1 MRSALA
7 TLGQMAVAVLVAVVV
22 AVVSLTAIA
31 GVQWPAF
38 PSSNQLHAL
47 TTVGQVGCLA
57 GLVAVGWVWHSFTG
71 RVRRLAQLGG
81 LVFVS
86 AFTVVTLGMPL
97 GATKLYL
104 FGISVDQQFRTEY
117 LTRLADS
124 PALRDMTYLGLP
136 PFYPPG
142 WFWIG
147 GRAAALSGTPAWEVF
162 KPWAITSITVAVA
175 VALVLWWRMVRFE
188 YALIVTTATAAVT
201 LAYGSPEPYSAMI
214 TVLLPPV
221 LVLTWSGLC
230 AGECRA
236 GGTPETAE
244 RAAGGAPGSAER
256 AAGQAPGS
264 AERETNFT
272 VDAER
277 ETNFTLAAGEASVAA
292 SETPRSGWAAV
303 VGAGLFLGFTATWY
317 TLLFGFTAFAVGL
330 MALWL
335 AGLRWRRHGVRA
347 ALEPLRRLAVIVG
360 IAVAIGCTTWLPFL
374 VRAARNPVSN
384 TGSAQHYL
392 PADGAELTFPMLQ
405 FTLLGVVC
413 MAGTLWL
420 VLRARASVRA
430 GALAIG
436 VLAVYLWSLLS
447 MLTTLARTTL
457 LSFRLQ
463 PTLSVLLVAAG
474 AFGLVE
480 AALALRRRSRAV
492 IPVAGAIGLAAAI
505 AFSQDIP
512 DVLRPDLTIAYTDTD
527 GHGQRGDRRPPSAEK
542 FYASIDDV
550 ITRETGRPRD
560 QTVVMTADYSFLSF
574 YPYWGFQGLTSH
586 YANPLAQ
593 FDLRAAQID
602 KWSKLKTADEL
613 LHALDSCPWPPPT
626 VFLMRHGANN
636 TYTLRLAEDVYP
648 NQPNVRRYTVELRA
662 ALFDSPRFAVHRV
675 GPFVLAIRKPAA

>member
-1 MRSALA
+1 MRTALA
-7 TLGQMAVAVLVAVVV
+7 TLGQMALAVLVAVVV
-22 AVVSLTAIA
+22 AVVSLVAISR
-31 GVQWPAF
+31 VQWPAF

-57 GLVAVGWVWHSFTG
+57 GLVAIGWVWRRCARPRG
-71 RVRRLAQLGG
+71 RLLTQLAG

-136 PFYPPG
+136 PYYPPG

-147 GRAAALSGTPAWEVF
+147 GRAAALGGSPAWEVF
-162 KPWAITSITVAVA
+162 KPWAITSITIAVA

-214 TVLLPPV
+214 TVLLPPM
-221 LVLTWSGLC
+221 LVLTWSGL
-230 AGECRA
+230 RA
-236 GGTPETAE
+236 GDRPD
-244 RAAGGAPGSAER
+244 APGRAGWSAVI
-256 AAGQAPGS
+256 A
-264 AERETNFT
+264 
-272 VDAER
+272 
-277 ETNFTLAAGEASVAA
+277 
-292 SETPRSGWAAV
+292 
-303 VGAGLFLGFTATWY
+303 AGLFLGWTATWY
-317 TLLFGFTAFAVGL
+317 TLLFGFSAFTVGL

-335 AGLRWRRHGVRA
+335 AGVRWQRNRKSGGVKA
-347 ALEPLRRLAVIVG
+347 ALDPLRRLAVIAG
-360 IAVAIGCTTWLPFL
+360 IAVPIGCTTWLPFVL
-374 VRAARNPVSN
+374 RAVHSPISN
-384 TGSAQHYL
+384 SGSAMHYL

-413 MAGTLWL
+413 LIGTLWL
-420 VLRARASVRA
+420 VLRARSSVRA

-436 VLAVYLWSLLS
+436 VLAIYLWSLLS

-474 AFGLVE
+474 AFGFLELVQ
-480 AALALRRRSRAV
+480 ALAAAGRDRSWGRGLQRSIA
-492 IPVAGAIGLAAAI
+492 PVAGAVGLAAAI

-542 FYASIDDV
+542 FYATLDHA
-550 ITRETGRPRD
+550 ITQVTGKPRD

-593 FDLRAAQID
+593 FDLRAVQIN
-602 KWSKLKTADEL
+602 KWSNLKTADEL
-613 LHALDSCPWPPPT
+613 IHALDTCPWPPPT
-626 VFLMRHGANN
+626 VFLMRRGAGGN
-636 TYTLRLAEDVYP
+636 YTLRLAEDVYP
-648 NQPNVRRYTVELRA
+648 NQPNVRRYTVELRG
-662 ALFDSPRFAVHRV
+662 ALFDNPRFVVQSV
-675 GPFVLAIRKPAA
+675 GPFVLAIRKPGT

>member
-1 MRSALA
+1 MRNALA
-7 TLGQMAVAVLVAVVV
+7 SLGQMFVAVAVAVVV
-22 AVVSLTAIA
+22 AAVSLVAIS

-57 GLVAVGWVWHSFTG
+57 GLVAAGWAW
-71 RVRRLAQLGG
+71 RRWRWPARLGG

-147 GRAAALSGTPAWEVF
+147 GRAAALSGTPAWEIY
-162 KPWAITSITVAVA
+162 KPWAVTSITIAVA

-188 YALIVTTATAAVT
+188 YALIVTTATAAAT
-201 LAYGSPEPYSAMI
+201 LAYGSPEPYAAMI

-221 LVLTWSGLC
+221 LVLAWSGLR
-230 AGECRA
+230 AGER
-236 GGTPETAE
+236 E
-244 RAAGGAPGSAER
+244 RH
-256 AAGQAPGS
+256 
-264 AERETNFT
+264 
-272 VDAER
+272 
-277 ETNFTLAAGEASVAA
+277 ASVTQGADGHA
-292 SETPRSGWAAV
+292 GVTLDGQETPAPDARSGWAAV
-303 VGAGLFLGFTATWY
+303 IAAGLFLGFTATWY
-317 TLLFGFTAFAVGL
+317 LLLFGFIAFTFAVMGL
-330 MALWL
+330 AL
-335 AGLRWRRHGVRA
+335 AGARWRQGGFVA
-347 ALEPLRRLAVIVG
+347 ALDPLRRLAVIAV
-360 IAVAIGCTTWLPFL
+360 IAAAIGGTTWLPFL
-374 VRAARNPVSN
+374 LRAVRSPVSN
-384 TGSAQHYL
+384 SGSAAHYL
-392 PADGAELTFPMLQ
+392 PSDGAVLTFPMLQ
-405 FTLLGVVC
+405 FSLLGAIC
-413 MAGTLWL
+413 LLGALWL
-420 VLRARASVRA
+420 VVRARSSVRA

-436 VLAVYLWSLLS
+436 VLATYLWSLLS

-463 PTLSVLLVAAG
+463 PTLTVLLVAAG
-474 AFGLVE
+474 AFGFVE
-480 AALALRRRSRAV
+480 AVRALSARGRAV
-492 IPVAGAIGLAAAI
+492 LPLAGAVGLAAAI

-512 DVLRPDLTIAYTDTD
+512 DVLRPDLTVAYTDTD
-527 GHGQRGDRRPPSAEK
+527 GNGQRGDRRPPSSEK
-542 FYASIDDV
+542 FYPDIDHAIV
-550 ITRETGRPRD
+550 TVTGRPRD

-602 KWSKLKTADEL
+602 KWSKLKSADEL
-613 LHALDSCPWPPPT
+613 LRALDTCPWPPPT
-626 VFLMRHGANN
+626 VFLMRRGANGN
-636 TYTLRLAEDVYP
+636 YTLRLAEDVYP
-648 NQPNVRRYTVELRA
+648 NQPNVRRYTVDLRA
-662 ALFDSPRFAVHRV
+662 ALFDSPQFVVQTA
-675 GPFVLAIRKPAA
+675 GPFVLAIRKPVPGR

>member
-1 MRSALA
+1 MRNALA
-7 TLGQMAVAVLVAVVV
+7 TLGQMALAALVAVAV
-22 AVVSLTAIA
+22 AVVSLIAIS

-57 GLVAVGWVWHSFTG
+57 GLVATGWVW
-71 RVRRLAQLGG
+71 RRGHRLIAQLGG

-117 LTRLADS
+117 VTRLADS

-162 KPWAITSITVAVA
+162 KPWAITSIAVAVA

-188 YALIVTTATAAVT
+188 YALIVTAATAAVT

-221 LVLTWSGLC
+221 LVLTWSGLRAADRPD
-230 AGECRA
+230 AGRRA
-236 GGTPETAE
+236 GW
-244 RAAGGAPGSAER
+244 GA
-256 AAGQAPGS
+256 
-264 AERETNFT
+264 
-272 VDAER
+272 VI
-277 ETNFTLAAGEASVAA
+277 
-292 SETPRSGWAAV
+292 
-303 VGAGLFLGFTATWY
+303 GAGIFLGWTATWY
-317 TLLFGFTAFAVGL
+317 TLLFGFSAFAIGL

-335 AGLRWRRHGVRA
+335 AGVRWHRDGVKA
-347 ALEPLRRLAVIVG
+347 ALDPLRRLAVIAG
-360 IAVAIGCTTWLPFL
+360 IAVVIGCTTWLPFL
-374 VRAARNPVSN
+374 VRAARSPISN
-384 TGSAQHYL
+384 TGGAAHYL

-405 FTLLGVVC
+405 FTLLGVVA
-413 MAGTLWL
+413 MIGILWL
-420 VLRARASVRA
+420 VVRARSSVRA

-436 VLAVYLWSLLS
+436 VLAIYLWSLLS
-447 MLTTLARTTL
+447 MLTTLARVTL

-474 AFGLVE
+474 AFGFLE
-480 AALALRRRSRAV
+480 ATLALKPRGRAIV
-492 IPVAGAIGLAAAI
+492 PVAGAIGLTAAI

-527 GHGQRGDRRPPSAEK
+527 GNGQRGDRRPPSAEK
-542 FYASIDDV
+542 FYATIDHD
-550 ITRETGRPRD
+550 ITQVTGKPRD

-613 LHALDSCPWPPPT
+613 IHALDACPWPPPT
-626 VFLMRHGANN
+626 VFLMRRGANGN
-636 TYTLRLAEDVYP
+636 YTLRLAEDVYP
-648 NQPNVRRYTVELRA
+648 NQPNVRRYTVDLRG
-662 ALFDSPRFAVHRV
+662 ALFDSPRFDVRSV
-675 GPFVLAIRKPAA
+675 GPFVLAIRKPGA

>member
-1 MRSALA
+1 MRNALA
-7 TLGQMAVAVLVAVVV
+7 TLGQMALAALVAVAV
-22 AVVSLTAIA
+22 AVVSLIAIS

-57 GLVAVGWVWHSFTG
+57 GLVATGWVW
-71 RVRRLAQLGG
+71 RRGHRLIAQLGG

-117 LTRLADS
+117 VTRLADS

-162 KPWAITSITVAVA
+162 KPWAITSIAIAVA

-188 YALIVTTATAAVT
+188 YALIVTAATAGVT

-214 TVLLPPV
+214 TVLLPPM
-221 LVLTWSGLC
+221 LVLTWSGLR
-230 AGECRA
+230 AADRPDASGRA
-236 GGTPETAE
+236 GF
-244 RAAGGAPGSAER
+244 GA
-256 AAGQAPGS
+256 
-264 AERETNFT
+264 
-272 VDAER
+272 VI
-277 ETNFTLAAGEASVAA
+277 
-292 SETPRSGWAAV
+292 
-303 VGAGLFLGFTATWY
+303 GAGIFLGWTATWY
-317 TLLFGFTAFAVGL
+317 TLLFGFSAFAIGL

-335 AGLRWRRHGVRA
+335 AGVRWHRDGVKA
-347 ALEPLRRLAVIVG
+347 ALDPLRRLAVIAG
-360 IAVAIGCTTWLPFL
+360 IAVVIGCTTWLPFL
-374 VRAARNPVSN
+374 VRAARSPISN
-384 TGSAQHYL
+384 TGGAAHYL

-405 FTLLGVVC
+405 FTLLGVVA
-413 MAGTLWL
+413 MIGTLWL
-420 VLRARASVRA
+420 VVRARSSVRA

-436 VLAVYLWSLLS
+436 VLAIYLWSLLS
-447 MLTTLARTTL
+447 MLTTLARVTL

-474 AFGLVE
+474 AFGFLE
-480 AALALRRRSRAV
+480 ATLALKPRGRAIV
-492 IPVAGAIGLAAAI
+492 PVAGAIGLTAAI

-527 GHGQRGDRRPPSAEK
+527 GNGQRGDRRPPSAEK
-542 FYASIDDV
+542 FYATIDHD
-550 ITRETGRPRD
+550 ITQVTGKPRD

-613 LHALDSCPWPPPT
+613 IHALDACPWPPPT
-626 VFLMRHGANN
+626 VFLMRRGANGN
-636 TYTLRLAEDVYP
+636 YTLRLAEDVYP
-648 NQPNVRRYTVELRA
+648 NQPNVRRYTVDLRG
-662 ALFDSPRFAVHRV
+662 ALFDSPRFDVRSV
-675 GPFVLAIRKPAA
+675 GPFVLAIRKPGA

>member
-1 MRSALA
+1 MRNALA
-7 TLGQMAVAVLVAVVV
+7 ALGQMALAALVAVAV
-22 AVVSLTAIA
+22 AVASLIAIS

-57 GLVAVGWVWHSFTG
+57 GLVATGWVW
-71 RVRRLAQLGG
+71 RRGHRLIAQLGG

-117 LTRLADS
+117 VTRLADS

-162 KPWAITSITVAVA
+162 KPWAITSIAIAVA

-188 YALIVTTATAAVT
+188 YALIVTAATAAVT

-214 TVLLPPV
+214 TVLLPPM
-221 LVLTWSGLC
+221 LVLTWSGLR
-230 AGECRA
+230 AADRPDASGRA
-236 GGTPETAE
+236 GW
-244 RAAGGAPGSAER
+244 GA
-256 AAGQAPGS
+256 
-264 AERETNFT
+264 
-272 VDAER
+272 VI
-277 ETNFTLAAGEASVAA
+277 
-292 SETPRSGWAAV
+292 
-303 VGAGLFLGFTATWY
+303 GAGIFLGWTATWY
-317 TLLFGFTAFAVGL
+317 TLLFGFSAFAIGL

-335 AGLRWRRHGVRA
+335 AGVRWHRDGVKA
-347 ALEPLRRLAVIVG
+347 ALDPLRRLAVIAG
-360 IAVAIGCTTWLPFL
+360 IAVVIGCTTWLPFL
-374 VRAARNPVSN
+374 VRAARSPISN
-384 TGSAQHYL
+384 TGGAAHYL

-405 FTLLGVVC
+405 FTLLGVVA
-413 MAGTLWL
+413 MIGTLWL
-420 VLRARASVRA
+420 VVRARSSVRA

-436 VLAVYLWSLLS
+436 VLAIYLWSLLS
-447 MLTTLARTTL
+447 MLTTLARVTL

-474 AFGLVE
+474 AFGFLE
-480 AALALRRRSRAV
+480 ATLALKPRGRAIV
-492 IPVAGAIGLAAAI
+492 PVAGAIGLTAAI

-527 GHGQRGDRRPPSAEK
+527 GNGQRGDRRPPSAEK
-542 FYASIDDV
+542 FYATIDHD
-550 ITRETGRPRD
+550 ITQVTGKPRD

-613 LHALDSCPWPPPT
+613 IHALDACPWPPPT
-626 VFLMRHGANN
+626 VFLMRRGANGN
-636 TYTLRLAEDVYP
+636 YTLRLAEDVYP
-648 NQPNVRRYTVELRA
+648 NQPNVRRYTVDLRG
-662 ALFDSPRFAVHRV
+662 ALFDSPRFDVRSV
-675 GPFVLAIRKPAA
+675 GPFVLAIRKPGA

>member
-1 MRSALA
+1 MRNALA
-7 TLGQMAVAVLVAVVV
+7 ALGQMALAALVAVAV
-22 AVVSLTAIA
+22 AVASLIAIS

-57 GLVAVGWVWHSFTG
+57 GLVATGWVW
-71 RVRRLAQLGG
+71 RRGHRLIAQLGG
-81 LVFVS
+81 LVFMS

-117 LTRLADS
+117 VTRLADS

-162 KPWAITSITVAVA
+162 KPWAITSIAIAVA

-188 YALIVTTATAAVT
+188 YALIVTGATAAVT

-214 TVLLPPV
+214 TVLLPPM
-221 LVLTWSGLC
+221 LVLTWSGLR
-230 AGECRA
+230 AADRPDASGRA
-236 GGTPETAE
+236 GW
-244 RAAGGAPGSAER
+244 GA
-256 AAGQAPGS
+256 
-264 AERETNFT
+264 
-272 VDAER
+272 VI
-277 ETNFTLAAGEASVAA
+277 
-292 SETPRSGWAAV
+292 
-303 VGAGLFLGFTATWY
+303 GAGIFLGWTATWY
-317 TLLFGFTAFAVGL
+317 TLLFGFSAFAIGL

-335 AGLRWRRHGVRA
+335 AGVRWHRDGVKA
-347 ALEPLRRLAVIVG
+347 SLDPLRRLAVIAG
-360 IAVAIGCTTWLPFL
+360 IAVVIGCTTWLPFL
-374 VRAARNPVSN
+374 VRAARSPISN
-384 TGSAQHYL
+384 TGGAAHYL

-405 FTLLGVVC
+405 FTLLGVVA
-413 MAGTLWL
+413 MIGTLWL
-420 VLRARASVRA
+420 VVRARSSVRA

-436 VLAVYLWSLLS
+436 VLAIYLWSLLS
-447 MLTTLARTTL
+447 MLTTLARVTL

-474 AFGLVE
+474 AFGFLE
-480 AALALRRRSRAV
+480 ATLALKPRGRAIV
-492 IPVAGAIGLAAAI
+492 PVAGAIGLTAAI

-527 GHGQRGDRRPPSAEK
+527 GNGQRGDRRPPSAEK
-542 FYASIDDV
+542 FYATIDHD
-550 ITRETGRPRD
+550 ITQVTGKPRD

-593 FDLRAAQID
+593 FDLRAALID

-613 LHALDSCPWPPPT
+613 IHALDACPWPPPT
-626 VFLMRHGANN
+626 VFLMRRGANGN
-636 TYTLRLAEDVYP
+636 YTLRLAEDVYP
-648 NQPNVRRYTVELRA
+648 NQPNVRRYTVDLRG
-662 ALFDSPRFAVHRV
+662 ALFDSPRFDVRSV
-675 GPFVLAIRKPAA
+675 GPFVLAIRKPGA